1 MFPRG
6 NLKGGEVMSMKIKL
20 GLAAG
25 AVALFVAGYA
35 TNQAVKDVAAGQDTV
50 FKVATIGRG

>member
-1 MFPRG
+1 
-6 NLKGGEVMSMKIKL
+6 MSMKIKL